1 MKVSKKKK
9 LGIVIMILCL
19 LAGTAGTLAYLTDQD
34 QKQNTFTIGE
44 VRCSLQEPHWDQ
56 EQARN
61 IVPIQTIQKDPCV
74 KNIGRNDEYVYLRV
88 FIPIEKVR
96 SKISPVEAIPQEMF
110 TYQQNGKW
118 TELEDA
124 KEQVQLD
131 DGKEYQMHVYAY
143 YKELK
148 HDDVT
153 VPLFTEVT
161 AIDFYENQIEK
172 KSLIIPVQALA
183 IQTVNTGTG
192 NTTRKKAISAYQ
204 TYMNQQNEE
213 AFPSVKNQE

>member
-1 MKVSKKKK
+1 MRVSKKKK
-9 LGIVIMILCL
+9 LGIGIMILCL

-44 VRCSLQEPHWDQ
+44 VRCSLEEPHWD
-56 EQARN
+56 EKQAKN
-61 IVPIQTIQKDPCV
+61 IVPIQTIQKDPYI
-74 KNIGRNDEYVYLRV
+74 KNTGRNDEYVYLRV
-88 FIPIEKVR
+88 FIPIENVR
-96 SKISPVEAIPQEMF
+96 SKTSPVQATPQEMF

-118 TELEDA
+118 TEIEDA
-124 KEQVQLD
+124 KEQVQLN

-148 HDDVT
+148 HDDET

-172 KSLIIPVQALA
+172 ESLIIPVQALA
-183 IQTVNTGTG
+183 IQTVHTGTG
-192 NTTRKKAISAYQ
+192 NTTIKKVISAYQ
-204 TYMNQQNEE
+204 TYLNQQIEE

>member
-1 MKVSKKKK
+1 M
-9 LGIVIMILCL
+9 
-19 LAGTAGTLAYLTDQD
+19 
-34 QKQNTFTIGE
+34 
-44 VRCSLQEPHWDQ
+44 
-56 EQARN
+56 
-61 IVPIQTIQKDPCV
+61 
-74 KNIGRNDEYVYLRV
+74 
-88 FIPIEKVR
+88 
-96 SKISPVEAIPQEMF
+96 
-110 TYQQNGKW
+110 
-118 TELEDA
+118 
-124 KEQVQLD
+124 
-131 DGKEYQMHVYAY
+131 
-143 YKELK
+143 K

-161 AIDFYENQIEK
+161 AIDFYENQIDK